1 MNRTKL
7 ISSILATLALL
18 LLILWMAGA
27 FVDEVDSELR
37 PAPVVAVDE
46 ASLHMVSATQ
56 RALTATVPGTT
67 VARDETVISSRLLAR
82 IDKVHVRAGDVVTAG
97 QALINLEKAD
107 LEARVKQAGDQVK
120 ATAAQLENARLRLT
134 RTREL
139 AAKQMAATA
148 EVDAAVAAHDALKAQ
163 FDQGRQMLNE
173 AQIVLGYGT
182 IKAPFG
188 GRIVERLAEPGDTVA
203 PAQPLLL
210 LYDPLSIRV
219 EAPVQEALVL
229 SLDVGQA
236 ITAVVDAS
244 GQLLEGRIDEIVPA
258 ADAAS
263 RSFVIKATLAYNPGL
278 MPGMFVRLL
287 LPAGLRQEISIPA
300 ALVTEVGE
308 LDLVYVYKD
317 EQVTR
322 RYVRLGERHGDQV
335 VVTSGLAA
343 GEIVVE
349 PAALR

>member
-1 MNRTKL
+1 MQPVARV
-7 ISSILATLALL
+7 AL
-18 LLILWMAGA
+18 
-27 FVDEVDSELR
+27 
-37 PAPVVAVDE
+37 DE
-46 ASLHMVSATQ
+46 AHLHPVRVTQ
-56 RALTATVPGTT
+56 RALSATVPGTT

-82 IDKVHVRAGDVVTAG
+82 IARVHVRAGDLVSAG
-97 QALINLEKAD
+97 QPLVDLEKAD
-107 LEARVKQAGDQVK
+107 LEARVKQAEDQVK
-120 ATAAQLENARLRLT
+120 VTTAQLENARLRLT

-148 EVDAAVAAHDALKAQ
+148 EVDAAVAAHDALQAQ
-163 FDQGRQMLNE
+163 LDQGRQILNE

-229 SLDVGQA
+229 SLSVGQA
-236 ITAVVDAS
+236 ISAVVDAS

-258 ADAAS
+258 ADTAS

-287 LPAGLRQEISIPA
+287 LPAGVRQEVSIPA

-308 LDLVYVYKD
+308 LDLVTVYKD
-317 EQVTR
+317 QQLTR
-322 RYVRLGERHGDQV
+322 RYIRLGERHGDQV
-335 VVTSGLAA
+335 VVTSGLAV

-349 PAALR
+349 PAALH